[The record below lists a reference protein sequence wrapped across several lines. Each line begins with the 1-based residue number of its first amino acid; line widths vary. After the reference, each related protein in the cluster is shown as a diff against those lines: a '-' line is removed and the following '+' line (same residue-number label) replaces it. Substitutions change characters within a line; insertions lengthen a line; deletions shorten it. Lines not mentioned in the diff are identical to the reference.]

1 MAVNLIIER
10 HINHKHIMLKQQL
23 LKNLEL
29 HLATVAGLNQVN
41 LAAEFRFEQIIHTI
55 ELAEIP
61 ATT

>member
-1 MAVNLIIER
+1 
-10 HINHKHIMLKQQL
+10 MLKQQL